1 MGLKQP
7 SIRKPRPGWMI
18 NSPYLEMYLMQER
31 RRFLW
36 VPNGNLVMVNLKVYQ
51 NRIIPQALYV
61 VVVNL
66 KCSLKKKHEW
76 VRRCVALLW
85 CCQEKDPYA
94 EAWFGVL
101 GYYIDD
107 IISTILICMW
117 FCCLVVGVMM
127 VDYDLRIVYYL
138 YYCYYQ
144 FLPLSNLFV
153 IHLPSY
159 CAIWARKPLRSC
171 YRL

>member
-7 SIRKPRPGWMI
+7 LIRKPRTGWMI

-66 KCSLKKKHEW
+66 KCSLKKNTNEY
-76 VRRCVALLW
+76 VDVLR
-85 CCQEKDPYA
+85 Y
-94 EAWFGVL
+94 FGVAKKRIPTL
-101 GYYIDD
+101 RHGLEFWA
-107 IISTILICMW
+107 TI
-117 FCCLVVGVMM
+117 
-127 VDYDLRIVYYL
+127 
-138 YYCYYQ
+138 
-144 FLPLSNLFV
+144 
-153 IHLPSY
+153 
-159 CAIWARKPLRSC
+159 
-171 YRL
+171 